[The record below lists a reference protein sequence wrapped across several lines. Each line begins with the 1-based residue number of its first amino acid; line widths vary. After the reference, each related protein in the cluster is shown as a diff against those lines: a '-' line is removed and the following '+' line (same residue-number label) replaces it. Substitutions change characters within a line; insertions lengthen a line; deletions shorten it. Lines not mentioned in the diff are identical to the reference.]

1 MQMGWNSASD
11 NLNFHYSPKN
21 TWLYVESLKY
31 LWKPQVSSGLSLSK
45 ISQLLISVHGRLL

>member
-31 LWKPQVSSGLSLSK
+31 LWKPHVSSGLSLSK
-45 ISQLLISVHGRLL
+45 ISQL